1 MRRQFFRY
9 IAVTLLAATPL
20 FAGCGDDEELIGEDA
35 GDAGTDGTETDGA
48 ANDVSLPSD
57 ASDGGAAADAGEA
70 EASDATTVLTDLQI
84 IWVLHVYNR
93 SVIDQGQLALMRA
106 VTTEA
111 RAFANAMITAH
122 TAEDAA
128 LAALFESPDAEA
140 GADAGGLDAT
150 LLPDGG
156 IPVAE
161 SATSRALAQQS
172 ALQITELGLKSNTA
186 FDLSYMSG
194 QVASHS
200 EIVQLIDDVLSPQAL
215 DPALKTNIAQ
225 TRVTETAHLANA
237 IQTLNTIA
245 ANAAD

>member
-1 MRRQFFRY
+1 
-9 IAVTLLAATPL
+9 
-20 FAGCGDDEELIGEDA
+20 
-35 GDAGTDGTETDGA
+35 
-48 ANDVSLPSD
+48 
-57 ASDGGAAADAGEA
+57 
-70 EASDATTVLTDLQI
+70 
-84 IWVLHVYNR
+84 
-93 SVIDQGQLALMRA
+93 MRA

-128 LAALFESPDAEA
+128 LAALFESGDAEA

-150 LLPDGG
+150 LLADGG

-172 ALQITELGLKSNTA
+172 VLQITELGLKSNTA

-200 EIVQLIDDVLSPQAL
+200 EIIQLIDDVLGPQAL

-225 TRVTETAHLANA
+225 TRGTETAHLASA
-237 IQTLNTIA
+237 IQALNTIA